1 MTEMSRVERRKAQLR
16 AEQQVAAA
24 ADEQIEYLEDS
35 LPTRQ
40 SVKEERKK
48 KEEQVKEKTKTKTP
62 LFTFLTV
69 LFIIVTIGVF
79 FGLLY
84 MTNSSRFDPKDYED
98 VFIDHSESAPAVT
111 PKGDVQK
118 ETSKTALLK
127 ELEKKPEAKEKKETA
142 ASEKTKEKPI
152 EKTPEKTETASE
164 KQVVTPTE
172 TEYAEAKQQSPPA
185 VREKAVPAAGS
196 DQAGTVRQKV
206 RTVQHTV
213 QPKETLYRI
222 SMKYYKS
229 RAGEEK
235 IRSYNGLN
243 GNDVYTGQVLNIPLS
258 E

>member
-111 PKGDVQK
+111 PKADVQK
-118 ETSKTALLK
+118 ETSETALLK
-127 ELEKKPEAKEKKETA
+127 EPEKKSEAKEKKETA
-142 ASEKTKEKPI
+142 ASEKMKEKPI
-152 EKTPEKTETASE
+152 EKTPKKTETASE
-164 KQVVTPTE
+164 KQVVKPTE

>member
-111 PKGDVQK
+111 PKADVQK
-118 ETSKTALLK
+118 ETSETALLK
-127 ELEKKPEAKEKKETA
+127 EPEKKSEAKEEKETA

-152 EKTPEKTETASE
+152 KKTPKKTETASE
-164 KQVVTPTE
+164 EQVVKPTE

-196 DQAGTVRQKV
+196 DQAGTPGKKCG
-206 RTVQHTV
+206 
-213 QPKETLYRI
+213 PSSILY
-222 SMKYYKS
+222 S
-229 RAGEEK
+229 RKKRFTAF
-235 IRSYNGLN
+235 
-243 GNDVYTGQVLNIPLS
+243 Q
-258 E
+258 

>member
-98 VFIDHSESAPAVT
+98 VFIDHSESAPAVI
-111 PKGDVQK
+111 PKGAQK
-118 ETSKTALLK
+118 ETSETALL
-127 ELEKKPEAKEKKETA
+127 EQPKKKSDDKDKKEA
-142 ASEKTKEKPI
+142 AAPEKTKEKPS
-152 EKTPEKTETASE
+152 EKTETPSE
-164 KQVVTPTE
+164 KQVKPTD
-172 TEYAEAKQQSPPA
+172 TEYAETKQQSPPA
-185 VREKAVPAAGS
+185 VREKAAPAAAS
-196 DQAGTVRQKV
+196 DQAGTVPKNV

-258 E
+258 D

>member
-98 VFIDHSESAPAVT
+98 VFIDHSESAPAVI
-111 PKGDVQK
+111 PKGAQK
-118 ETSKTALLK
+118 ETSETALL
-127 ELEKKPEAKEKKETA
+127 EQPKKKSDDKDKKEA
-142 ASEKTKEKPI
+142 AAPEKTKEKPS
-152 EKTPEKTETASE
+152 EKTETPSE
-164 KQVVTPTE
+164 KQVKPTD
-172 TEYAEAKQQSPPA
+172 TEYAETKQQSPPA
-185 VREKAVPAAGS
+185 VREKAAPASAS
-196 DQAGTVRQKV
+196 DQAGTVPNNV

-258 E
+258 D

>member
-98 VFIDHSESAPAVT
+98 VFIDHSESAPAVI
-111 PKGDVQK
+111 PKGAQK
-118 ETSKTALLK
+118 ETSETALL
-127 ELEKKPEAKEKKETA
+127 EQPKKKSDDKDKKEAA
-142 ASEKTKEKPI
+142 ASEKTKEK
-152 EKTPEKTETASE
+152 TSEKTETPSE
-164 KQVVTPTE
+164 KQVKPTD
-172 TEYAEAKQQSPPA
+172 TEYAETKQQSPPA
-185 VREKAVPAAGS
+185 VREKAAPASAS
-196 DQAGTVRQKV
+196 DQAGTVPKNV

-258 E
+258 D

>member
-98 VFIDHSESAPAVT
+98 VFIDHSESAPAII
-111 PKGDVQK
+111 PKGAQK
-118 ETSKTALLK
+118 ETSETALL
-127 ELEKKPEAKEKKETA
+127 EQPKKKSDDKDKKEAA
-142 ASEKTKEKPI
+142 ASEKTKEK
-152 EKTPEKTETASE
+152 TSEKTETPSE
-164 KQVVTPTE
+164 KQVKPTD
-172 TEYAEAKQQSPPA
+172 TEYAETKQQSPPA
-185 VREKAVPAAGS
+185 VREKAAPASAS
-196 DQAGTVRQKV
+196 DQAGTVPKNV

-258 E
+258 D

>member
-1 MTEMSRVERRKAQLR
+1 M
-16 AEQQVAAA
+16 
-24 ADEQIEYLEDS
+24 
-35 LPTRQ
+35 
-40 SVKEERKK
+40 
-48 KEEQVKEKTKTKTP
+48 KEKTKTNTP

-69 LFIIVTIGVF
+69 LFIIVTIGVS

-98 VFIDHSESAPAVT
+98 VFIDHSESAPAVI
-111 PKGDVQK
+111 PKGAQK
-118 ETSKTALLK
+118 ETSETALL
-127 ELEKKPEAKEKKETA
+127 EQPKKKSDNKDKKEA
-142 ASEKTKEKPI
+142 AAPEKTKEKPS
-152 EKTPEKTETASE
+152 EKTPKKTETPSE
-164 KQVVTPTE
+164 KQVKPTDTENAE
-172 TEYAEAKQQSPPA
+172 TKQQSPPA
-185 VREKAVPAAGS
+185 VREKAAPAAAS
-196 DQAGTVRQKV
+196 DQAGTVPKNV

-258 E
+258 D

>member
-98 VFIDHSESAPAVT
+98 VFIDHSESAPAVIT
-111 PKGDVQK
+111 KGAQK
-118 ETSKTALLK
+118 ETSETALL
-127 ELEKKPEAKEKKETA
+127 EQQKKSLT
-142 ASEKTKEKPI
+142 T
-152 EKTPEKTETASE
+152 
-164 KQVVTPTE
+164 
-172 TEYAEAKQQSPPA
+172 
-185 VREKAVPAAGS
+185 
-196 DQAGTVRQKV
+196 
-206 RTVQHTV
+206 
-213 QPKETLYRI
+213 
-222 SMKYYKS
+222 
-229 RAGEEK
+229 K
-235 IRSYNGLN
+235 IRKKRLHLKKRKKN
-243 GNDVYTGQVLNIPLS
+243 QVKKHLKKRKRPQKNK
-258 E
+258 

>member
-98 VFIDHSESAPAVT
+98 VFIDHSESAPAVI
-111 PKGDVQK
+111 PKGAQK
-118 ETSKTALLK
+118 ETSETALLEQQKKKSDDKDNK
-127 ELEKKPEAKEKKETA
+127 EAA
-142 ASEKTKEKPI
+142 ASEKTKEKPS
-152 EKTPEKTETASE
+152 EKTPEKTETPSE
-164 KQVVTPTE
+164 KQV
-172 TEYAEAKQQSPPA
+172 K
-185 VREKAVPAAGS
+185 
-196 DQAGTVRQKV
+196 
-206 RTVQHTV
+206 
-213 QPKETLYRI
+213 
-222 SMKYYKS
+222 
-229 RAGEEK
+229 
-235 IRSYNGLN
+235 
-243 GNDVYTGQVLNIPLS
+243 
-258 E
+258 

>member
-1 MTEMSRVERRKAQLR
+1 MTEMSRVERRKAQPR
-16 AEQQVAAA
+16 AEQEIAAA

-98 VFIDHSESAPAVT
+98 VFIDHSESAPAVI
-111 PKGDVQK
+111 PKGAQK
-118 ETSKTALLK
+118 ETSETALL
-127 ELEKKPEAKEKKETA
+127 EQPKKKSDDKDKKEAA
-142 ASEKTKEKPI
+142 ASEKTKEKPS
-152 EKTPEKTETASE
+152 EKTETPSE
-164 KQVVTPTE
+164 KQVKPTD
-172 TEYAEAKQQSPPA
+172 TEYAETKQQSPPA
-185 VREKAVPAAGS
+185 VREKAAPAAAS
-196 DQAGTVRQKV
+196 DQAGTVPKNV

-258 E
+258 D